1 MKIVSIDIETTGVN
15 KTKDQICQVGAVLFD
30 TVLKT
35 FTPKVMSW
43 YIKLDPQDIHGSLY
57 AIKMNTD
64 ILNVC
69 TAKWPED
76 LDTDMWRML
85 ITKETF
91 AETFQEWLN
100 DNDAYDEDQ
109 KSIVF
114 AGKNV
119 GLFDIPFMENF
130 FDDFCKIRYKHRL
143 MDPTT
148 FCTVADDI
156 VPPDLKTCLERT
168 FGGIHEIAHTGYC
181 DAMDVAML
189 LYTHIRNLWNDEDKK
204 KVLEKAEEALNEFN
218 VMDVALRTKLK
229 LYCQ

>member
-1 MKIVSIDIETTGVN
+1 MKIVSIDIETTGVK

-30 TVLKT
+30 TTSKT
-35 FTPKVMSW
+35 FAPTVMSW
-43 YIKLDPQDIHGSLY
+43 YVKLDPQDIHGSLY
-57 AIKMNTD
+57 AIKMNTN
-64 ILNVC
+64 ILDVC

-76 LDTDMWRML
+76 FDSETMRKML
-85 ITKETF
+85 VTKETF
-91 AETFQEWLN
+91 AETFKQWL
-100 DNDAYDEDQ
+100 DYNDAYDEGQ

-130 FDDFCKIRYKHRL
+130 FDDFSEIRYKHRL

-168 FGGIHEIAHTGYC
+168 FGGSHEIAHLGYC

-189 LYTHIRNLWNDEDKK
+189 LYTHIRNLWTDEDKE
-204 KVLEKAEEALNEFN
+204 KVIERAAKTLEEFDTIDYGLRVKLN
-218 VMDVALRTKLK
+218 LTK
-229 LYCQ
+229 